1 MQQVEPIIAKLRIA
15 ELDDYE
21 PLKKFLPNPNIKLSH
36 IAFATLLL
44 SILCTLLGIAPRVV
58 TGLVGALIPSFQAI
72 NKYQTTGEVYT
83 CLPYFIIF
91 STYLTFQ
98 GWIMWIFSFIPCFDT
113 MCLLFVL
120 ALHHPDVQLS
130 NKIWNL
136 LQKVL

>member
-1 MQQVEPIIAKLRIA
+1 MQKVEPIIAKLRLQ
-15 ELDDYE
+15 ELDEYE
-21 PLKKFLPNPNIKLSH
+21 PLKKYLPNANIKLSH
-36 IAFATLLL
+36 IVFGALIFSLLCSL
-44 SILCTLLGIAPRVV
+44 IGIAPRVV

-72 NKYQTTGEVYT
+72 NKYQTSGEIYT

-98 GWIMWIFSFIPCFDT
+98 GWIMWIFSFIPCFNT

-120 ALHHPDVQLS
+120 ALYHPDVQLS